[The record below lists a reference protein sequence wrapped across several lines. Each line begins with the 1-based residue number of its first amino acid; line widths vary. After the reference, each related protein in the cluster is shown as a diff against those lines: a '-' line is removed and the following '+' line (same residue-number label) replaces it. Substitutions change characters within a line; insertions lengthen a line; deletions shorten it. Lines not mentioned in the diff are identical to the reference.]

1 MLGKRLNLGDSEIVP
16 YGWACAAICNWACIR
31 TADALCKC
39 SKTSA
44 KSSSNSYISNRKAD
58 HMRNLLSSGD

>member
-1 MLGKRLNLGDSEIVP
+1 MLGKRINLGNSEIAT
-16 YGWACAAICNWACIR
+16 YEWACAAICNWACIR

-58 HMRNLLSSGD
+58 HMRNLSSSND